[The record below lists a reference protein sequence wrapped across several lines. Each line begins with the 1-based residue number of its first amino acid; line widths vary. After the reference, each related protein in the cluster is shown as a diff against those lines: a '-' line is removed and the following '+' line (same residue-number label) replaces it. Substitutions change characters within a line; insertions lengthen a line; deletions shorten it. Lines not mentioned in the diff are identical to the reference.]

1 MSDKA
6 FRVQC
11 IPDSKFWERLANS
24 PSPNGSFPEVMTL
37 GKQISFSYAP
47 FNALDGYAD
56 WGDPQRALHYVVPP
70 TPAPIRSIGY
80 LVAPPSASTKQRRVF
95 VAFFYGPGQAVL
107 AETHPMTLLHK
118 PLGLRLASGIVFG
131 DDTFTVS
138 NVVIKGDDAPIR
150 IAMAGKNP
158 ALTLS
163 ITEGPPPTTPG
174 NTMSGGLT
182 QAEAPLL
189 NVLNINVGVPH
200 LAALNVNLP
209 MAAVI

>member
-1 MSDKA
+1 MTDKA

-11 IPDSKFWERLANS
+11 IPDNPFWDRLANC
-24 PSPNGSFPEVMTL
+24 PAPNDSFPEVMRL
-37 GKQISFSYAP
+37 GNKMSFSYAP

-56 WGDPQRALHYVVPP
+56 WDDPQRALHYLVPP
-70 TPAPIRSIGY
+70 TPAPISAIGY
-80 LVAPPSASTKQRRVF
+80 LVTPPASSTKHRRVF
-95 VAFFYGPGQAVL
+95 VALFYGPGLAVL
-107 AETHPMTLLHK
+107 AETHPMTMLHK

-138 NVVIKGDDAPIR
+138 STVIKGDNAPIS

-163 ITEGPPPTTPG
+163 ITEGPPPPPPNSATPG
-174 NTMSGGLT
+174 H
-182 QAEAPLL
+182 QAQTGAPLL
-189 NVLNINVGVPH
+189 NVLNINVGIPY

-209 MAAVI
+209 MATVI